1 MQITNIDFVCSEL
14 SRHKWSKV
22 VRRVR
27 KFSHDTV
34 VEQDNEPSLGTTL
47 KAHPTISYP
56 EQKEMQASKLEA
68 QLRYLKADIEEA
80 DRRLVSKTQLFSD
93 GRGFLSKFIESS
105 STYSSEK
112 SVGNAGAISTLS
124 KSNTYEER
132 LMRNIDQLESA
143 YFSRCSRI
151 GTPEFIAAMRSD
163 YDVLKIRDRCSQL
176 LNDTDEATD
185 HLGTFFDGLCKFAQ
199 YSKFEVCGSLKNLDI
214 VNSVNVICSLS
225 FDRDEDYFA
234 VAGVSKKIKIF
245 EFGALL
251 NESVDV
257 HYPLIEMTSG
267 SKLSYYRYA
276 DCSLL
281 GGTAKIDRRQSILA
295 VGGRL
300 REKKERRRGEEE
312 RSTSCRRGRRVVAAL
327 AHESSPPLPAGDF
340 SPARGDETSPRVGRK
355 IEATS
360 PIFF

>member
-1 MQITNIDFVCSEL
+1 
-14 SRHKWSKV
+14 
-22 VRRVR
+22 
-27 KFSHDTV
+27 
-34 VEQDNEPSLGTTL
+34 
-47 KAHPTISYP
+47 
-56 EQKEMQASKLEA
+56 
-68 QLRYLKADIEEA
+68 
-80 DRRLVSKTQLFSD
+80 
-93 GRGFLSKFIESS
+93 
-105 STYSSEK
+105 
-112 SVGNAGAISTLS
+112 
-124 KSNTYEER
+124 
-132 LMRNIDQLESA
+132 MRNIDQLESA

-276 DCSLL
+276 DCLLL
-281 GGTAKIDRRQSILA
+281 GGTAKIDRRWSIE
-295 VGGRL
+295 G
-300 REKKERRRGEEE
+300 EKGKKKK
-312 RSTSCRRGRRVVAAL
+312 RGRRKKYLVPTRTARRRRSCPRIVAAL
-327 AHESSPPLPAGDF
+327 ARRRFFSCTRRRNVSPCGEKDRGNVAGTRTVRYQAVLPKIDRRQSIEREKGKKKKK
-340 SPARGDETSPRVGRK
+340 RK
-355 IEATS
+355 RRKKEKRRRRKNT
-360 PIFF
+360 